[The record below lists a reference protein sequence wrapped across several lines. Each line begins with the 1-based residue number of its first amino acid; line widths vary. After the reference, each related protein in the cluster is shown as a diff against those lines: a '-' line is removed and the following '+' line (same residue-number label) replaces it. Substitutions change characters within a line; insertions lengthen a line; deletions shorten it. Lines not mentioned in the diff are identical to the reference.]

1 MFYLS
6 KLLGSPVKDVE
17 NKSAGT
23 LHDLVVSTRQAYPR
37 VTAVGIRRRGKVL
50 YAPWDAVS
58 SFEESGLLLR
68 IPGSELAERDLG
80 PAPVRAGPARP
91 RPQLGLGALRLE

>member
-37 VTAVGIRRRGKVL
+37 VTAVGVRRRGKVL
-50 YAPWDAVS
+50 LRAV
-58 SFEESGLLLR
+58 GRRQQLR
-68 IPGSELAERDLG
+68 GVRPAAAHPGR
-80 PAPVRAGPARP
+80 RARRA
-91 RPQLGLGALRLE
+91 

>member
-23 LHDLVVSTRQAYPR
+23 LDDLVVSTRQAYPR
-37 VTAVGIRRRGKVL
+37 VTAVGVKRRGKVL
-50 YAPWDAVS
+50 
-58 SFEESGLLLR
+58 
-68 IPGSELAERDLG
+68 
-80 PAPVRAGPARP
+80 VRAVGRRQQLRGVGLDAAR
-91 RPQLGLGALRLE
+91 RRLRARRA

>member
-23 LHDLVVSTRQAYPR
+23 LHDLVVNTRQAYPR
-37 VTAVGIRRRGKVL
+37 VTAVGVQAGAARSSTRRGTPS
-50 YAPWDAVS
+50 AAS
-58 SFEESGLLLR
+58 RS
-68 IPGSELAERDLG
+68 
-80 PAPVRAGPARP
+80 RA
-91 RPQLGLGALRLE
+91 